1 MGHHRMAVIF
11 GTILVLAGFAC
22 GIVYAVRMSRANL
35 GVLLP
40 LMRSAPNQPRASTL
54 VNIGAV
60 ALVIWG
66 ANLMTAQVGP
76 WAFLLLIIAVL
87 VPFNL
92 VRFRHNRRVA
102 AQGQR

>member
-1 MGHHRMAVIF
+1 MAVIF

-22 GIVYAVRMSRANL
+22 GIVYAVWLSRVNA
-35 GVLLP
+35 GVVIP
-40 LMRSAPNQPRASTL
+40 LMRTARSQPRASTL
-54 VNIGAV
+54 LNIAAV

-66 ANLMTAQVGP
+66 ANLMTAQIGP
-76 WAFLLLIIAVL
+76 WAFVLLIIAVL

-102 AQGQR
+102 AQRQY